1 MFPVD
6 EHIQLW
12 GGKRNIWPAAHISY
26 YLPSST
32 QCPTRFRNPHIQCI
46 PKGNHT
52 TSAWKLLGGVNSLL
66 LKKTDFIWGTTEW
79 LETSSWHWVEIYLF
93 LICSNGSCLCIWK
106 PIKCITIATMYLLQS
121 YLFWTKHSIV
131 FLCVLIWQI
140 FHIDNILIAMLC
152 LVLDQDLLELTT
164 TKKTSFSSEGTGM

>member
-1 MFPVD
+1 MYEIIVYNPLSTCHKFWNPLSNHLSLFSIIIYPYGGLMFPVD

-12 GGKRNIWPAAHISY
+12 GGKRIIWPAAHISY

-46 PKGNHT
+46 PKGNHP

-106 PIKCITIATMYLLQS
+106 PTKCITIATMYLL
-121 YLFWTKHSIV
+121 
-131 FLCVLIWQI
+131 
-140 FHIDNILIAMLC
+140 
-152 LVLDQDLLELTT
+152 
-164 TKKTSFSSEGTGM
+164 